1 MDQWLHQIM
10 ALERR
15 DRWLQAA
22 TAARSAH
29 AAQAPGRDRG
39 ARTEDQMSEHEGQ
52 KPALRERVRERVA
65 EHRAVRA
72 DRHARRK
79 RKVGLNPQDAA
90 DIAGAA
96 QVRGGFF
103 TTDPGP
109 RP

>member
-1 MDQWLHQIM
+1 MHQMI

-15 DRWLQAA
+15 ERWRQAA
-22 TAARSAH
+22 AA
-29 AAQAPGRDRG
+29 
-39 ARTEDQMSEHEGQ
+39 ARTESLLSEHDGP
-52 KPALRERVRERVA
+52 KPAPRGRARERLAER
-65 EHRAVRA
+65 RAIWA
-72 DRHARRK
+72 DRRARRR

>member
-1 MDQWLHQIM
+1 MHQMI

-15 DRWLQAA
+15 ERWRQAA
-22 TAARSAH
+22 AV
-29 AAQAPGRDRG
+29 
-39 ARTEDQMSEHEGQ
+39 ARTEGLLSEHDSQ
-52 KPALRERVRERVA
+52 QPALRERAWARFA
-65 EHRAVRA
+65 EHRATWA
-72 DRHARRK
+72 DRRARRK

>member
-1 MDQWLHQIM
+1 MHQIV

-22 TAARSAH
+22 
-29 AAQAPGRDRG
+29 
-39 ARTEDQMSEHEGQ
+39 RTEDSLPRHDHD
-52 KPALRERVRERVA
+52 KPALVERARARIAER
-65 EHRAVRA
+65 RAISA
-72 DRHARRK
+72 DRRARRK
-79 RKVGLNPQDAA
+79 GKIGLNPQDAA